1 MKKRILAVAMM
12 LVLALGVTA
21 CGGKQLKSEGELL
34 FDVPAG
40 FEWNE
45 SEQCY
50 FAPGYP
56 DELANINYL
65 TEKNDGSFKTL
76 TKANIEDALED
87 GLSQGFGTD
96 IDIDI
101 VRWEETE
108 VDGYEAI
115 IYSCEYTYMGVEL
128 GQTQIAINGKDNFHY
143 VTFTDFAD
151 SEYEDDFED
160 CIDNM
165 KFSGVN

>member
-1 MKKRILAVAMM
+1 MKKRILAAAMM

-34 FDVPAG
+34 YDLPAG
-40 FEWNE
+40 FTYDEAAE
-45 SEQCY
+45 CY
-50 FAPGYP
+50 YAPGYP

-76 TKANIEDALED
+76 TKANIEDALEE
-87 GLSQGFGTD
+87 GLSQGFGED
-96 IDIDI
+96 IDITI
-101 VRWEETE
+101 TRWDETD

-115 IYSCEYTYMGVEL
+115 IYSCEYSYMGIEL
-128 GQTQIAINGKDNFHY
+128 AQTQIAINGKDNFHY

-151 SEYEDDFED
+151 SDYADDFED
-160 CIDNM
+160 CLDSM